1 MPEELVVRHCS
12 PTLAGLKTGNM
23 FTCRYDTKQ
32 ELYGDISVMNKRL
45 RAKGLR
51 AIPLR
56 FKSGKALIYIY
67 RPPKLERDFCNSEVC
82 RILVDCGYK
91 CSDPNRCITK
101 LMSRLRE
108 DGEFPHEIGLFLG
121 YPPEDVEGFIEHRQ
135 CKLTGFWKVYGNE
148 EQARRCFERF
158 EKCTRVY
165 TSCYQK
171 GCPLERLAVEK

>member
-56 FKSGKALIYIY
+56 FESGKALIYIY
-67 RPPKLERDFCNSEVC
+67 RPAKLERDFCNSEVC

-91 CSDPNRCITK
+91 CSDSEQMYHQT
-101 LMSRLRE
+101 
-108 DGEFPHEIGLFLG
+108 
-121 YPPEDVEGFIEHRQ
+121 DVKTAG
-135 CKLTGFWKVYGNE
+135 G
-148 EQARRCFERF
+148 RRI
-158 EKCTRVY
+158 
-165 TSCYQK
+165 S
-171 GCPLERLAVEK
+171 A

>member
-56 FKSGKALIYIY
+56 FESGQALIYIN
-67 RPPKLERDFCNSEVC
+67 RKAKLERDFCKS
-82 RILVDCGYK
+82 
-91 CSDPNRCITK
+91 
-101 LMSRLRE
+101 
-108 DGEFPHEIGLFLG
+108 
-121 YPPEDVEGFIEHRQ
+121 
-135 CKLTGFWKVYGNE
+135 
-148 EQARRCFERF
+148 
-158 EKCTRVY
+158 
-165 TSCYQK
+165 
-171 GCPLERLAVEK
+171 